1 MNVGLDSQMSGNHQ
15 YRGFLAAIILTGW
28 LLLALPMP
36 AAWAGPDDLR
46 VVPDAKVQA
55 ALEKMDPFVWD
66 DPVEFYRQAYA
77 LRETAHQPAQ
87 VERLI
92 RQVAYFAAQASDNLQ
107 VSRSIVFRRFM
118 DFTEMGE
125 TGRVEVVSA
134 LAPLVDSPDG
144 IMRRFVTNEVLGG
157 VDLESDEEVDFVPL
171 TLYVAHHPN
180 QFSPALIDIMLRQS
194 PSKAI
199 RAFAGMLLHPDQV
212 TGEELIFADHAVQDV
227 LFRYGFHRLKPEQMN
242 DAVSQLREL
251 LKSKE
256 WWVRRYVAE
265 VLWRHDMFRRPDLV
279 AALMSDPDPRI
290 VQAFSRRKPPEMRE
304 P

>member
-1 MNVGLDSQMSGNHQ
+1 MSDNHQ
-15 YRGFLAAIILTGW
+15 YRSMMAVILLTTWTG
-28 LLLALPMP
+28 LSLSMP
-36 AAWAGPDDLR
+36 AALAGANDLR
-46 VVPDAKVQA
+46 VQPDAKIQA

-77 LRETAHQPAQ
+77 LRETAHQPAE

-107 VSRSIVFRRFM
+107 VSRSIVFRQFM
-118 DFTEMGE
+118 YFTEMGE

-157 VDLESDEEVDFVPL
+157 VDLESDEKVDFIPL
-171 TLYVAHHPN
+171 TLYAAHHPN
-180 QFSPALIDIMLRQS
+180 QFSPTLIDIMLRQS

-199 RAFAGMLLHPDQV
+199 RAFAGMLLHPDQA
-212 TGEELIFADHAVQDV
+212 TGEKLVFADHAVQDV
-227 LFRYGFHRLKPEQMN
+227 LFRYGFYRLKPEQMN

-251 LKSKE
+251 LKCKE
-256 WWVRRYVAE
+256 WWIRRYVAE
-265 VLWRHDMFRRPDLV
+265 VLWRHDMLRRPDLV
-279 AALMSDPDPRI
+279 ATLMADPDPRI
-290 VQAFSRRKPPEMRE
+290 VQAFTRRKPPEMRE